1 MGVGVSTQTDTGERV
16 RARGRRPDLLLTVI
30 SDDVS

>member
-1 MGVGVSTQTDTGERV
+1 MGVGVSAQTDPGEHV
-16 RARGRRPDLLLTVI
+16 RAQGRRPDLLLTVI